1 MKKNGTEII
10 EIRISRAF
18 MYYDHDANMMDRGN
32 VIIRISLS
40 LKIRVVSC

>member
-18 MYYDHDANMMDRGN
+18 MYYYGHDANIG
-32 VIIRISLS
+32 SE
-40 LKIRVVSC
+40 